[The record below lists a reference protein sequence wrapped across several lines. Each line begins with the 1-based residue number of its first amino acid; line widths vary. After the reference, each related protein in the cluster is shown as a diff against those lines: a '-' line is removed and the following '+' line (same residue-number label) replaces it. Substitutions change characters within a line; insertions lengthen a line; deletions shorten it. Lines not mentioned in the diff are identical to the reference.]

1 MSPSTLPAS
10 RSLLT
15 ALSLS
20 LAGLTG
26 CGFGFDATPSGVVDP
41 AADVLFVADSTPA
54 PAITPDASLSTFSI
68 DVGAGVTL
76 DEATYAITTN
86 GRDWTLAWRGDAY
99 FRRFR
104 GEVVNGSRFTNLV
117 VDGLFAGDV
126 ARQTAPNR
134 VAFDTHTDAGNIQSV
149 TVRSGSEPVRFN
161 LWIDGAPATYA
172 VIFAS
177 GGIESTTDD
186 MPFDLVTGGFVAART
201 APRLAPERAQIQ
213 RVPAAAAPGTLSAA
227 SSAAS
232 AGSQTAARPFIPAP
246 AARPES
252 HSQ

>member
-1 MSPSTLPAS
+1 MSLSTRPA
-10 RSLLT
+10 RSLLA

-20 LAGLTG
+20 LAGLGG
-26 CGFGFDATPSGVVDP
+26 CGFGFDATPGVVVDP
-41 AADVLFVADSTPA
+41 SAGGADVAFVADSTPA
-54 PAITPDASLSTFSI
+54 PAVTPDASLSTFTI

-86 GRDWTLAWRGDAY
+86 GRDWTVAWRGDAY

-104 GEVVNGSRFTNLV
+104 GEIINGSRFTGLV
-117 VDGLFAGDV
+117 PDGLFAGDV
-126 ARQTAPNR
+126 VRQTAPNR
-134 VAFDTHTDAGNIQSV
+134 IAFDTHTDARSIQSV

-186 MPFDLVTGGFVAART
+186 MPFDLVTGGFAAART
-201 APRLAPERAQIQ
+201 APRLAPERAKIE
-213 RVPAAAAPGTLSAA
+213 RVPAATQS
-227 SSAAS
+227 
-232 AGSQTAARPFIPAP
+232 TAAATFGTAPASRPFIPAP
-246 AARPES
+246 AARPEPKL
-252 HSQ
+252 Q